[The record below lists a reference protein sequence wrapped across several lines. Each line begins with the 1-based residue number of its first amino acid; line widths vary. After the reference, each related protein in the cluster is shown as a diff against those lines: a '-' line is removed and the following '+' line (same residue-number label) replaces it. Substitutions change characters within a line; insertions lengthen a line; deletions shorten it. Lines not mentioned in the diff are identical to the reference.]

1 MTEAAMRFDAVDG
14 DESVAFD
21 PQQFTRWAEIKEH
34 AEGFGGDMVAAIIDL
49 VNTGLSR

>member
-1 MTEAAMRFDAVDG
+1 MLFDALEG
-14 DESVAFD
+14 EESVTID